1 MTTGRFSTLVI
12 LTNMQ
17 NIYLGFIQEPTAPAY
32 PQANDLVENFNRMID
47 KVFRTS
53 NVEIKNWKQELYK
66 FLSNYRATPHTTTGK
81 SPAEIMFPNR
91 TFKTRIPDFIVN
103 KDEVKDEDIRKKD
116 AQEKE
121 KKILC

>member
-1 MTTGRFSTLVI
+1 MTTGRLSTLVI